1 MMRISLEW
9 IYKYLKKTQKYAM
22 FSKYRQFSSKEGQRI
37 FPGEQAERKNLMQ
50 SKDLCCKSHAATIQA
65 INPKKKNMQERK
77 THNDTVCRLK

>member
-1 MMRISLEW
+1 
-9 IYKYLKKTQKYAM
+9 M

-37 FPGEQAERKNLMQ
+37 LPASKQKRKFDA

>member
-1 MMRISLEW
+1 
-9 IYKYLKKTQKYAM
+9 
-22 FSKYRQFSSKEGQRI
+22 
-37 FPGEQAERKNLMQ
+37 MQ

>member
-1 MMRISLEW
+1 MQCFLNTVNSPPR
-9 IYKYLKKTQKYAM
+9 KG
-22 FSKYRQFSSKEGQRI
+22 KEY
-37 FPGEQAERKNLMQ
+37 FFLGEQAERKNLMQ